1 MIQSY
6 NTDTVTKTLENFQ
19 KLPHKI
25 QSDLIELQERNVKR
39 LRAEKSE
46 VNEYYLQTHV
56 LNGMQ
61 SIIGEK
67 QDKKTDRIINISIA
81 TALILSLIIL
91 SETSGVRVD
100 FLPRILPF
108 LFAFSNPD
116 FTLSDMSSLS

>member
-67 QDKKTDRIINISIA
+67 QDKKIDRIINISIA

-91 SETSGVRVD
+91 SIFV
-100 FLPRILPF
+100 
-108 LFAFSNPD
+108 
-116 FTLSDMSSLS
+116 

>member
-1 MIQSY
+1 M
-6 NTDTVTKTLENFQ
+6 
-19 KLPHKI
+19 
-25 QSDLIELQERNVKR
+25 KR

-91 SETSGVRVD
+91 SIFV
-100 FLPRILPF
+100 
-108 LFAFSNPD
+108 
-116 FTLSDMSSLS
+116 